1 MRYACLLLL
10 LLSGCETAA
19 AIDRAD
25 IIAALAVRYG
35 ALSVRDSAPQ
45 PTPDVPS
52 EGCVDGCRCNGTG
65 REKTGDGLS
74 EVDCRCPPNCDCKPS
89 QDETV
94 IEEAATVQPDPPPL
108 VKIPQATSS
117 SNCASGRCA
126 PMPAGMPQVM
136 SSGNCA
142 NGSCGPQQVRSY
154 SSTRFMPK
162 SQMPQSMSTGS
173 CANGSCSTQFRR
185 NTTRRGLFRR

>member
-1 MRYACLLLL
+1 MRFACLFLL

-35 ALSVRDSAPQ
+35 ALSVRKSAPQ

-74 EVDCRCPPNCDCKPS
+74 EVDCRCPPSCECKPS
-89 QDETV
+89 QDEPA
-94 IEEAATVQPDPPPL
+94 IEEAAVVEADPLPL
-108 VKIPQATSS
+108 VTIPQVTTSS
-117 SNCASGRCA
+117 SCAD
-126 PMPAGMPQVM
+126 
-136 SSGNCA
+136 
-142 NGSCGPQQVRSY
+142 
-154 SSTRFMPK
+154 
-162 SQMPQSMSTGS
+162 
-173 CANGSCSTQFRR
+173 GSCSPQPVQTYR
-185 NTTRRGLFRR
+185 TTRRRLFRR

>member
-1 MRYACLLLL
+1 MRFACLLLL

-35 ALSVRDSAPQ
+35 ALSVRDTAPQ

-74 EVDCRCPPNCDCKPS
+74 EVDCRCPPTCDCKP
-89 QDETV
+89 
-94 IEEAATVQPDPPPL
+94 VQPEPVAEKAAAVDSKPL
-108 VKIPQATSS
+108 PMVTIPQVITSS
-117 SNCASGRCA
+117 SCSD
-126 PMPAGMPQVM
+126 
-136 SSGNCA
+136 
-142 NGSCGPQQVRSY
+142 GSCTPQPVQTY
-154 SSTRFMPK
+154 STR
-162 SQMPQSMSTGS
+162 
-173 CANGSCSTQFRR
+173 RR
-185 NTTRRGLFRR
+185 RLFRR

>member
-1 MRYACLLLL
+1 MRFACLLLL

-35 ALSVRDSAPQ
+35 ALSVRHTAPQ

-74 EVDCRCPPNCDCKPS
+74 EVDCRCPPTCDCKPA
-89 QDETV
+89 QPEPV
-94 IEEAATVQPDPPPL
+94 AEKAAAVDLEP
-108 VKIPQATSS
+108 
-117 SNCASGRCA
+117 
-126 PMPAGMPQVM
+126 
-136 SSGNCA
+136 
-142 NGSCGPQQVRSY
+142 
-154 SSTRFMPK
+154 
-162 SQMPQSMSTGS
+162 
-173 CANGSCSTQFRR
+173 
-185 NTTRRGLFRR
+185 

>member
-1 MRYACLLLL
+1 MRFACLLLV

-35 ALSVRDSAPQ
+35 ALSVRKTAPQ

-74 EVDCRCPPNCDCKPS
+74 EVDCRCPPSCDCKPA
-89 QDETV
+89 QTEPEAKPVVET
-94 IEEAATVQPDPPPL
+94 AAAVVPDPLPL
-108 VKIPQATSS
+108 VTIPQVIT
-117 SNCASGRCA
+117 SGRCA
-126 PMPAGMPQVM
+126 D
-136 SSGNCA
+136 
-142 NGSCGPQQVRSY
+142 GSCTPQPVQTYR
-154 SSTRFMPK
+154 
-162 SQMPQSMSTGS
+162 
-173 CANGSCSTQFRR
+173 
-185 NTTRRGLFRR
+185 TTRRRLFRR

>member
-1 MRYACLLLL
+1 MRFACLFLL

-35 ALSVRDSAPQ
+35 ALAVRKSAPQ

-74 EVDCRCPPNCDCKPS
+74 EVDCRCPAGCDCKPAQS
-89 QDETV
+89 ES
-94 IEEAATVQPDPPPL
+94 AATPAVEPDPLPL
-108 VKIPQATSS
+108 VAIPQAEASS
-117 SNCASGRCA
+117 SCAD
-126 PMPAGMPQVM
+126 
-136 SSGNCA
+136 
-142 NGSCGPQQVRSY
+142 GSCTPQPVQTYR
-154 SSTRFMPK
+154 
-162 SQMPQSMSTGS
+162 
-173 CANGSCSTQFRR
+173 
-185 NTTRRGLFRR
+185 TTRLRLFRR

>member
-1 MRYACLLLL
+1 MRFACLLLV

-35 ALSVRDSAPQ
+35 ALSVRHTAPQ

-74 EVDCRCPPNCDCKPS
+74 EVDCRCPASCDCKPS
-89 QDETV
+89 QDEPA
-94 IEEAATVQPDPPPL
+94 IEEAAVVEEDPLPL
-108 VKIPQATSS
+108 VTIPQVITSS
-117 SNCASGRCA
+117 SCAD
-126 PMPAGMPQVM
+126 
-136 SSGNCA
+136 
-142 NGSCGPQQVRSY
+142 GSCTPQPVQTYR
-154 SSTRFMPK
+154 
-162 SQMPQSMSTGS
+162 
-173 CANGSCSTQFRR
+173 
-185 NTTRRGLFRR
+185 TTRRRLFRR